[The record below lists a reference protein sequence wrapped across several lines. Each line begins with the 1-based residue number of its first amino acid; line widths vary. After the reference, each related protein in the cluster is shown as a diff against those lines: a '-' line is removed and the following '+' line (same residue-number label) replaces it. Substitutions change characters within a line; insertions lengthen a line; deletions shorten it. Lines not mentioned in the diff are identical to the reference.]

1 MYISY
6 GGDCMLEGSWF
17 SGRLNV
23 LKGCFRLLKAGVWTF
38 WTLERFC
45 LWIVL
50 PSWPPD
56 SYTWYLSPS
65 LVYIRED
72 FSSVSALRPFLIC
85 ESLLRL
91 EPMVLTLVLMSHFFP
106 TALLHNSGELFRWR
120 GAVSH
125 SHKCLPPCKVM
136 TQLSFEPEPAAQ

>member
-1 MYISY
+1 M
-6 GGDCMLEGSWF
+6 
-17 SGRLNV
+17 
-23 LKGCFRLLKAGVWTF
+23 
-38 WTLERFC
+38 
-45 LWIVL
+45 L

-65 LVYIRED
+65 LVYVRED

-91 EPMVLTLVLMSHFFP
+91 EPMVFNLGSDESLFFP
-106 TALLHNSGELFRWR
+106 TTLLHNSGELFRWR

-136 TQLSFEPEPAAQ
+136 TQLIFEPEPVALQNQGCRPTDIEFV